1 MEFAVRHHA
10 SWTGQTIANLRV
22 RDRDANT
29 SACPVDLLSFGLSSV
44 SQFAR
49 MWSPD
54 SVAWIGST
62 SVRLFPPPPPPPVA
76 GQPQA
81 TALLI
86 TRTFIT
92 RILCRSNITHWPL
105 DPWIRAG
112 IRVCVH
118 ARVWKRTLRMWG
130 SYLEGK
136 QPYTQLEI
144 FHKYTPAVDVR

>member
-62 SVRLFPPPPPPPVA
+62 SVRLFPPPPPSPRRGTAASHSTFDHTHVYYTHTVSIQHHALTTRPVN
-76 GQPQA
+76 
-81 TALLI
+81 
-86 TRTFIT
+86 TRRYT
-92 RILCRSNITHWPL
+92 CV
-105 DPWIRAG
+105 
-112 IRVCVH
+112 RVR
-118 ARVWKRTLRMWG
+118 ARVKENLANVG
-130 SYLEGK
+130 ELLGGK
-136 QPYTQLEI
+136 TAVYTIGNLS
-144 FHKYTPAVDVR
+144 